1 MRDPRTASRYQRLRR
16 EYIARHDNGSPCAL
30 CHRPI
35 DLTLPGT
42 AKWGPTIEH
51 RVPVRVLRQHAATW
65 DDLVTLTCDTR
76 TWALSHLHCQRQQG
90 GPAAH
95 ATRTAPESRW

>member
-1 MRDPRTASRYQRLRR
+1 MRDPRTSSRYQRTRR
-16 EYIARHDNGSPCAL
+16 EYIARHDNGHPCAL

-51 RVPVRVLRQHAATW
+51 RIPVRTLRLHAETW
-65 DDLVTLTCDTR
+65 DALVTLTCDTR
-76 TWALSHLHCQRQQG
+76 SWALAHSTCQQRQGAQAVNEARN
-90 GPAAH
+90 PSA
-95 ATRTAPESRW
+95 SRW